1 MTLTTSKQQDISN
14 TSYFESHVQYYDYP
28 DEITTFNAQA
38 IDTQRN
44 ESFVTDMP
52 LNLGLPADI

>member
-1 MTLTTSKQQDISN
+1 MTLNLSKHQDISN
-14 TSYFESHVQYYDYP
+14 TRHFESHVQFYDYP

-38 IDTQRN
+38 IDTQRS
-44 ESFVTDMP
+44 ESFATDLP